1 MVALLDAHDR
11 LLLLNVQDTTIV
23 NPSHPIPDTFW
34 VNGQRVVGHS
44 GGFAG
49 VSANLDMY
57 LESGYTVVVLSN
69 YDRGAQLVN
78 RKTQQRQDSR
88 AADRK
93 VARGA
98 PL

>member
-57 LESGYTVVVLSN
+57 LESGYIVVVLSN
-69 YDRGAQLVN
+69 YDRGAPLAN
-78 RKTQQRQDSR
+78 G
-88 AADRK
+88 K
-93 VARGA
+93 VRELLAGRGA
-98 PL
+98 